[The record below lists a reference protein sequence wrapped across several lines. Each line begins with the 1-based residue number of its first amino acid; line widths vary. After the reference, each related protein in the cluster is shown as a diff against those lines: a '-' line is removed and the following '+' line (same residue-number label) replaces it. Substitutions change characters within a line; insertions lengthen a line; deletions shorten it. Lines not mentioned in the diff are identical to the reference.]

1 MTVLFLICPFQ
12 DHIQNY
18 DLRRVFFWLLKYL
31 RRVGRVVAVWFSF
44 GHFTKRIV
52 FARKVSLRALLSSC
66 PCIESNSMRLLKFIS
81 TATGCRNGCRIRN
94 YWYYAITANFPFL
107 TEWNFNMCTITFI
120 HHSIISSVGSRKK
133 KILDTKD
140 VVKRSKNAKMPKG
153 HFFILKIQ
161 PRHCWF
167 IHIMHGF
174 EFECDEISSKKKINF
189 NWPDRMIEI
198 RRLK

>member
-1 MTVLFLICPFQ
+1 
-12 DHIQNY
+12 
-18 DLRRVFFWLLKYL
+18 
-31 RRVGRVVAVWFSF
+31 
-44 GHFTKRIV
+44 
-52 FARKVSLRALLSSC
+52 
-66 PCIESNSMRLLKFIS
+66 MRLLKFIS

-120 HHSIISSVGSRKK
+120 YHSIISSVGSRKK

-140 VVKRSKNAKMPKG
+140 VVKRSKMRTCQRDTFSFWRCNPDIADL
-153 HFFILKIQ
+153 FILCMDLNLNAMKSAQ
-161 PRHCWF
+161 
-167 IHIMHGF
+167 
-174 EFECDEISSKKKINF
+174 KKKINF